1 MSDIPT
7 GNTMEVVL
15 DRMQR
20 AGNFASN
27 GAYMVTEKMTDLP
40 DVDMAQTYIN
50 AARRM
55 LDEAQTALDAA

>member
-7 GNTMEVVL
+7 GDTMEVVL
-15 DRMQR
+15 DRMTR

-27 GAYMVTEKMTDLP
+27 GAYMGEHYGADQIGVH
-40 DVDMAQTYIN
+40 IR

-55 LDEAQTALDAA
+55 LDEAERALAGLT